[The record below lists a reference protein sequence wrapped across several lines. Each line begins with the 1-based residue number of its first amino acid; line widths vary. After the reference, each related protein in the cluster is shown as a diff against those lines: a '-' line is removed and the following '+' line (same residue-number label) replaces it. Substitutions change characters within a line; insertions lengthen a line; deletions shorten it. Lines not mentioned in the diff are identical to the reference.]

1 MMRIRRFTPIQK
13 TFHLLLIVTFLTQ
26 AVTGMARAFSTTL
39 FGQALGAPF
48 GGYENCLV
56 VHKAVGVA
64 MIVLFVCH
72 VIYALF
78 LVFGTKMD
86 SNDSLLPKLRDF
98 KEFFGHLRWML
109 GGRLPQFERW
119 GYWEKFDYWAVF
131 WGMVLLGRTGLILFD
146 PIESSKVMDGSEL
159 NVALWMHRLEAA
171 LAMGYIF
178 MIHFGV
184 VVLRKHTFPMDQAM
198 WGGNADL
205 DIAQHEKPDWIA
217 RLRTSG
223 RLDGMVVEKP
233 APLLTAVSYMLGLSG
248 VILGVY
254 LIIGGLMN
262 ACLVS
267 W

>member
-1 MMRIRRFTPIQK
+1 MKIRRFTPVQK
-13 TFHLLLIVTFLTQ
+13 TFHLLLIATFLTQ
-26 AVTGMARAFSTTL
+26 AVTGMSRMFSTTL

-56 VHKAVGVA
+56 VHKAVGLA
-64 MIVLFVCH
+64 MIVLFACH
-72 VIYALF
+72 VVYALF
-78 LVFGTKMD
+78 LVFARKLDKG
-86 SNDSLLPKLRDF
+86 DSLVPQLRDL

-109 GGRLPQFERW
+109 GGKLPTFDRW

-131 WGMVLLGRTGLILFD
+131 WGMVLLGRTGLMLYNPVETARF
-146 PIESSKVMDGSEL
+146 MDGSEL

-178 MIHFGV
+178 CIHFGV
-184 VVLRKHTFPMDQAM
+184 VVLRKHSFPMDQAM

-205 DIAQHEKPDWIA
+205 DLMK
-217 RLRTSG
+217 L
-223 RLDGMVVEKP
+223 EKP
-233 APLLTAVSYMLGLSG
+233 AWIERLTASGQLEGLLVKESSPVLTAFSYLIGLGG
-248 VILGVY
+248 VTLGVY

-262 ACLVS
+262 ARLIP